1 VQLHKL
7 PFEFACLKR
16 SLNPMKNGGNSRF
29 SKVLTLIVVGV
40 WAALALGFGPSSPS
54 SWLLVTSTAF
64 VFLLVGRM
72 WGVEVDYWTTQLNPV
87 TISFGDGGDGSADNT
102 KEENE

>member
-1 VQLHKL
+1 MRLQRV
-7 PFEFACLKR
+7 PFEIACLTR

-29 SKVLTLIVVGV
+29 GKALTLIVVGV
-40 WAALALGFGPSSPS
+40 WAALALGFGPDSPS
-54 SWLLVTSTAF
+54 TWLLVTSTAF

-87 TISFGDGGDGSADNT
+87 TISFGDSGGDDTEDS
-102 KEENE
+102 NE